1 MTVASVTDLPPMFDG
16 IEAVCFDAF
25 GTLVEITD
33 RRGAYLPLV
42 KALPPDI

>member
-1 MTVASVTDLPPMFDG
+1 MASDTDLPPMFDG

-25 GTLVEITD
+25 GAVVEITD
-33 RRGAYLPLV
+33 RRGAFLPLV